1 MDNQI
6 FKSAFFNNLHSV
18 RNEWAKDTKH
28 EVVSQMDEI
37 AYTIENSS
45 EHNKR
50 VLEGKCNNLIS
61 CWKNCLKNPIEKS
74 KLKMMNLDEYL
85 ATNPDVEQKS
95 NIEYEYYSC
104 YTGLFSEIKAYD
116 YLLHEGYG
124 NICFLEEGKSKT
136 PDFHMDDNVYCEVKN
151 INSPR
156 EDEYRL
162 KGRVAEAVEINE
174 DFKSKLLKKISDV
187 VQDSINKF
195 ESVNAPQ
202 SKDKRLLILN
212 VILGTVAAVDVD
224 KSYNFIKSEM
234 KRLEAKYT
242 ISIIMID
249 TFSKK

>member
-28 EVVSQMDEI
+28 GVAFQLDEI
-37 AYTIENSS
+37 AYTIESS
-45 EHNKR
+45 GEHNKG

-61 CWKNCLKNPIEKS
+61 CWKNYLENPIEKS
-74 KLKMMNLDEYL
+74 KLKMMDLDEYL
-85 ATNPDVEQKS
+85 AINPDVKQKL

-116 YLLHEGYG
+116 YLLHEGYE
-124 NICFLEEGKSKT
+124 NICFLEEGNSKT

-156 EDEYRL
+156 EDEYRRMS
-162 KGRVAEAVEINE
+162 KVVTAEEINE
-174 DFKSKLLKKISDV
+174 DFKPKLLKKISDG

-202 SKDKRLLILN
+202 SKDKRLLISN
-212 VILGTVAAVDVD
+212 VILGNVAGVDD
-224 KSYNFIKSEM
+224 KESYNFIKSEM

-249 TFSKK
+249 TFSV

>member
-28 EVVSQMDEI
+28 GVAFQLDKI
-37 AYTIENSS
+37 AYTIESS
-45 EHNKR
+45 GEHNKR

-61 CWKNCLKNPIEKS
+61 CWKKYLENPIEKS
-74 KLKMMNLDEYL
+74 KLKMMDLDEYL
-85 ATNPDVEQKS
+85 ATNPDVEQEL
-95 NIEYEYYSC
+95 NIKYEYYSC

-116 YLLHEGYG
+116 YLLHKGYE

-136 PDFHMDDNVYCEVKN
+136 PDFSMDDNVYCEVKN
-151 INSPR
+151 INCPR
-156 EDEYRL
+156 EDEY
-162 KGRVAEAVEINE
+162 GRMSKVAMEDEINE
-174 DFKSKLLKKISDV
+174 GFKPKLLKKISDG

-202 SKDKRLLILN
+202 SKDKRLLISN
-212 VILGTVAAVDVD
+212 VILGNVAGVDD
-224 KSYNFIKSEM
+224 EESYNFIKSEM
-234 KRLEAKYT
+234 KRLETKYT

-249 TFSKK
+249 TFSV